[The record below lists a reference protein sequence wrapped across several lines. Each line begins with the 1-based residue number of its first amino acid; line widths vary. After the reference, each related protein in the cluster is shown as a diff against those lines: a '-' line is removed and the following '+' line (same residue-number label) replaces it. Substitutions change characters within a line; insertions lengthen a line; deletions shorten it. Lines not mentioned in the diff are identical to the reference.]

1 MLYKI
6 IVRDITR
13 FTIIYSIFLIGFS
26 QSFYILFL
34 GYRRND
40 TLYINNSTINKRE
53 YNIMSNVLE
62 SFIRMFIMSLTEFA
76 VLFEQLEQCELKTIG
91 KITFIVYMLLV
102 TMLLM
107 NLLIAMMTDTYQ
119 RVSENHLEYLRQWSA
134 IVLNMEQSFDS
145 ETRLQ
150 FQRRYSVPLDRKGIG
165 LLMKIRITVSN

>member
-1 MLYKI
+1 
-6 IVRDITR
+6 
-13 FTIIYSIFLIGFS
+13 
-26 QSFYILFL
+26 
-34 GYRRND
+34 
-40 TLYINNSTINKRE
+40 
-53 YNIMSNVLE
+53 
-62 SFIRMFIMSLTEFA
+62 MSLTEFA